1 MSGQRLWI
9 ADKPSRICYYALMIL
24 PIYTDKQP
32 VLHQETAPI
41 TEITPEIRQ
50 LALDMRETLKGA
62 VGIGLAAP
70 QVGKSIALIV
80 IEIDEEDGVVPFMP
94 LVNPRITWKSPR
106 QAEFIEACLSVP
118 GFETTLKRPRK
129 VRVKAQNL
137 DGERVEIDADGLLA
151 RVLQH
156 EIDHLHGI
164 LYTDLVPKK
173 ELKPRPLV
181 QYPQL

>member
-1 MSGQRLWI
+1 
-9 ADKPSRICYYALMIL
+9 
-24 PIYTDKQP
+24 
-32 VLHQETAPI
+32 
-41 TEITPEIRQ
+41 
-50 LALDMRETLKGA
+50 LDMRETLKGA

-70 QVGKSIALIV
+70 QVGKSVALIV
-80 IEIDEEDGVVPFMP
+80 IEIDEEENGGVPFMP
-94 LVNPRITWKSPR
+94 LVNPRVTWKSPR
-106 QAEFIEACLSVP
+106 QVEFIEACLSVP
-118 GFETTLKRPRK
+118 GVEANLRRPRK

-137 DGERVEIDADGLLA
+137 DGERIEIDADGLLA

-173 ELKPRPLV
+173 ELKSRPLV